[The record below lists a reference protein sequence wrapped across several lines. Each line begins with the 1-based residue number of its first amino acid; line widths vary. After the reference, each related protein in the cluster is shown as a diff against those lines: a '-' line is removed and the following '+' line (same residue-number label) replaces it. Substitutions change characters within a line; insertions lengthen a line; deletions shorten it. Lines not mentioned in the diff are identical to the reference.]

1 MKWAALATIA
11 TIATIAAFA
20 SGADRW
26 SGYTFEQ
33 YLADFGKNYSGSQF
47 LEREALFQ
55 AALRRVLK
63 HNGEAHK
70 WKMAMNVFSDMT
82 KEEIQRFKGR
92 ASTKH
97 TGDGSEL
104 ADSFWKTLKP
114 LEALPDS
121 VDWRD
126 RGVVTPVRNQGGC
139 GSCWAFSATAV
150 LESHVAL
157 QTGRLLELSPQQL
170 ISCSPDPDSCGGY
183 GGCSCSTS
191 WLAFNYSIG
200 AGMALESDYPYTAK
214 TGICDPTQIKR
225 AAGVRGYVRLS
236 TNNYTALMNAVATVG
251 PVSIALSADFTSYSS
266 GVFSGCVGE
275 VLVDHAVVLV
285 GYGTDP
291 VGGAYYLVR
300 NSWGEEWGEKGYI
313 RIQRRANDD
322 SNCATDPAPSQG
334 SACMPY
340 PASTIVCGMCGI
352 LSDSCFPTGGFV
364 PEVIV

>member
-1 MKWAALATIA
+1 MKLAVL
-11 TIATIAAFA
+11 TIATIAAVA
-20 SGADRW
+20 GADKW
-26 SGYTFEQ
+26 NGYTFEQ
-33 YLADFGKNYSGSQF
+33 YCADFGKNYPGFQLS
-47 LEREALFQ
+47 ERKALFE
-55 AALRRVLK
+55 ATLRRVLK
-63 HNGEAHK
+63 HNSEVHT
-70 WKMAMNVFSDMT
+70 WEMAMNVFSDMT

-92 ASTKH
+92 SPAEST
-97 TGDGSEL
+97 GERAEL

-114 LEALPDS
+114 LTALPES
-121 VDWRD
+121 IDWRD

-139 GSCWAFSATAV
+139 GSCWAFSATAA
-150 LESHVAL
+150 LKTHVAL
-157 QTGRLLELSPQQL
+157 QTGKLLELSPQQL

-183 GGCSCSTS
+183 GGCSGSTS

-200 AGMALESDYPYTAK
+200 VGMTLESDYPYTAK
-214 TGICDPTQIKR
+214 TGTCDPTHIKR
-225 AAGVRGYVRLS
+225 VAGVRGYVRLP

-251 PVSIALSADFTSYSS
+251 PVSIALSADFTSYSA
-266 GVFSGCVGE
+266 GVFSGCVGD

-352 LSDSCFPTGGFV
+352 LSDSSFPTGGFV
-364 PEVIV
+364 PEGIV